1 MAALSAKDPLRV
13 ECADV
18 TACSISHWYPLNK
31 KATFATRVVP
41 LSEAFVAFLGSDGP
55 MVLPETSKGARVGSR
70 GATAVDDD
78 CELSD
83 DDGDDDDDERGA
95 LRFPEV
101 EAAAEAAIA
110 ELGGVAFCKLN
121 WSAPRDAAWL
131 TGGSLRCECAGD
143 AFALLAA
150 SEFAKHDACRA
161 YARCVDAA
169 EPDAVRCDLVLAFRA
184 WQDLDPAREFRCFVL
199 DGRLVAACQRKIDA
213 AFDDLAAAAAD
224 ELGEDDD
231 GDRVLDGVRRKIAAL
246 LDSGLDLP
254 RHCVVDVAV
263 QGARATLVD
272 VNVAS
277 EDTDPLLFTWPELL
291 DLRATTVAAPRP
303 SSSAFELRVVD
314 ADSPAVQPSE
324 LSSFRAPLDVAAIAE
339 AGGLDELLAAMQ
351 QQQRL
356 DGDSSSE
363 DDDEQASN
371 H

>member
-1 MAALSAKDPLRV
+1 MIAHGPDEVGVGELVLDCRMLAVVTPLVENHGVVHGCVENPKPQRLPPFFALPRHGVDPPHHILQVGATHLLVVLSAD
-13 ECADV
+13 
-18 TACSISHWYPLNK
+18 
-31 KATFATRVVP
+31 
-41 LSEAFVAFLGSDGP
+41 
-55 MVLPETSKGARVGSR
+55 
-70 GATAVDDD
+70 
-78 CELSD
+78 
-83 DDGDDDDDERGA
+83 
-95 LRFPEV
+95 
-101 EAAAEAAIA
+101 
-110 ELGGVAFCKLN
+110 LGGVAFCKLN

-161 YARCVDAA
+161 YARCGDVA

-371 H
+371 